1 LDTILPQLTGVL
13 SSSELQSLKDKI
25 TQVVL
30 SQLGGNFDLNAL
42 TDKLRPI
49 LQQFLGSKPQGR
61 IDIDHILQ
69 QIAGASASHLPN
81 IILSILGKRGATDA
95 RAGINDILALVDK
108 FQLNTILPQ
117 IEQFLG
123 PDALLQLQNQFF
135 ATVVTGLGNNWNI
148 PTLAQALQQLVTQFV
163 PQAAQMRIEYDK

>member
-1 LDTILPQLTGVL
+1 LDTILPQLTGIL

-30 SQLGGNFDLNAL
+30 SQLGGNLDLNSI

-49 LQQFLGSKPQGR
+49 IQQFLGSKPLGR
-61 IDIDHILQ
+61 IDIDTLLQ
-69 QIAGASASHLPN
+69 QVAGAAASALPGL
-81 IILSILGKRGATDA
+81 ILGFLGKREAIDT

-123 PDALLQLQNQFF
+123 PDKLQQLQNQLF
-135 ATVVTGLGNNWNI
+135 ATVIAGLGNNWNAA
-148 PTLAQALQQLVTQFV
+148 TLAQAVQQLITQFV